1 MMNNNLRVGDKVKVR
16 IYGIDGKAIKT
27 NNFDEVFE
35 VVKED
40 GKLGIYWTE
49 DFAPFESFC
58 NTEFVKQ
65 LPEEMK
71 VSDIEKLQYDDI
83 KDFAVE
89 EMQIKDHDILFVEI
103 PGAFG
108 YSALV
113 FKDNRQVYHANQY
126 QLHFGYLFK
135 ESGVDGL
142 RSRYIEILNNKLY
155 TDAELLE
162 ECRTYD
168 EYEKKTYFVRNYYI
182 MRYDYRTAWAFGR
195 EQNEELE
202 KEKKNY
208 KFFNPV
214 SFCYVNDESIAE
226 KQKEFLNHLEKEY
239 SRLKNNIEIFRE
251 MVSKELA
258 NHEACITCDYTDALR
273 ALGLSFESLT
283 DAQKKVVK
291 EELRK
296 QIESYSL

>member
-1 MMNNNLRVGDKVKVR
+1 MT
-16 IYGIDGKAIKT
+16 IY
-27 NNFDEVFE
+27 E
-35 VVKED
+35 
-40 GKLGIYWTE
+40 
-49 DFAPFESFC
+49 
-58 NTEFVKQ
+58 
-65 LPEEMK
+65 
-71 VSDIEKLQYDDI
+71 IEKLNYEDAMNL
-83 KDFAVE
+83 AVE
-89 EMQIKDHDILFVEI
+89 EIKIKNHDILFVDI
-103 PGAFG
+103 PGGFG

-113 FKDNRQVYHANQY
+113 FYDGKQIYHANQY
-126 QLHFGYLFK
+126 QLHFNYIFQQ
-135 ESGVDGL
+135 SGIDGL
-142 RSRYIEILNNKLY
+142 KSRFIDILNGKLY
-155 TDAELLE
+155 TESELLE

-182 MRYDYRTAWAFGR
+182 MHYDYRTAWAFGR

-226 KQKEFLNHLEKEY
+226 KQNEFLNHLEKEY

-258 NHEACITCDYTDALR
+258 NHEACITCDYTEALN
-273 ALGLSFESLT
+273 ALGFSFDNLT
-283 DAQKKVVK
+283 DEKKKIVK

-296 QIESYSL
+296 QIDSFCC

>member
-1 MMNNNLRVGDKVKVR
+1 MANNNLRVGDKVKVR

-35 VVKED
+35 VVQEN

-49 DFAPFESFC
+49 DFTPFESFC

-71 VSDIEKLQYDDI
+71 VSEIEKLQYDDI

-89 EMQIKDHDILFVEI
+89 KMRIKEHEILFVEI

-113 FKDNRQVYHANQY
+113 FYNGMNIYYANQY
-126 QLHFGYLFK
+126 QLHFNYVFQQ
-135 ESGVDGL
+135 SGLDGL
-142 RSRYIEILNNKLY
+142 RSRYIEILNSKLY

-162 ECRTYD
+162 KCRSYD
-168 EYEKKTYFVRNYYI
+168 EYEKKCYFVRNYYI

-202 KEKKNY
+202 KEKKKY

-226 KQKEFLNHLEKEY
+226 RQKVFLNHLENEY
-239 SRLKNNIEIFRE
+239 ASLKNNIEVFRE

-258 NHEACITCDYTDALR
+258 NHEACITCDYSESLN
-273 ALGLSFESLT
+273 ALGLKFENLT
-283 DAQKKVVK
+283 DEQKQIVK
-291 EELRK
+291 SELRK
-296 QIESYSL
+296 QIDEYCC